1 MDYICANN
9 PTFRIVYDT
18 KFQGNE
24 YRIRA
29 FTIRSHN
36 VLPAELIQWI
46 KAEVQD
52 ARKHV
57 SRLYPPGL
65 PHPKLD
71 NDERLQR
78 FNADVLV
85 VEENDTSAETYP
97 VSTFTQEIT
106 HCHVAMFNP
115 STMHCY
121 PVRCN

>member
-1 MDYICANN
+1 MDYICANH
-9 PTFRIVYDT
+9 PKFRTVYDT
-18 KFQGNE
+18 KFLGNE
-24 YRIRA
+24 YRRRA
-29 FTIRSHN
+29 FIERSHK
-36 VLPAELIQWI
+36 VPPAELIQWI

-65 PHPKLD
+65 EQTKSN

-85 VEENDTSAETYP
+85 VEQNDTSAETYP
-97 VSTFTQEIT
+97 VRTFTQEIT

>member
-1 MDYICANN
+1 M
-9 PTFRIVYDT
+9 VYDT

-24 YRIRA
+24 NRLRA
-29 FTIRSHN
+29 FTVRSHN

-65 PHPKLD
+65 EHPKLD

-78 FNADVLV
+78 FPPGL
-85 VEENDTSAETYP
+85 EQNDTSVETYP
-97 VSTFTQEIT
+97 VRTFTQEIT

>member
-1 MDYICANN
+1 M
-9 PTFRIVYDT
+9 VYDT

-24 YRIRA
+24 NRRRA
-29 FTIRSHN
+29 FIERSHK
-36 VLPAELIQWI
+36 VPPAELIQWI

-65 PHPKLD
+65 QQTKSN

-97 VSTFTQEIT
+97 VRTFTQEIT